1 MRPRAEV
8 QLIEGS
14 ADRPGPSHVRRRLTV
29 DGRAQVGSR
38 AEGRD
43 ICEGNGG
50 EPPAFAAPPAMPTW
64 RNQEVDLDEK
74 AIRVLLDITE
84 AVADVL
90 RRHLPETEEAN
101 ATEADLGARVRR
113 LRKWRDFSQADLAER
128 VGVDTST
135 ICRIERSDRKSLTK
149 YAHAIAKALHTTPE
163 V

>member
-1 MRPRAEV
+1 M
-8 QLIEGS
+8 
-14 ADRPGPSHVRRRLTV
+14 
-29 DGRAQVGSR
+29 
-38 AEGRD
+38 
-43 ICEGNGG
+43 
-50 EPPAFAAPPAMPTW
+50 
-64 RNQEVDLDEK
+64 DEK

-163 V
+163 VILGYAPMPSSVSREPDARPDRSDGGSASD